1 MSTRHLIVSL
11 YFILLIIL
19 PQILAITMYAKD
31 NSPGDIIN
39 IEIDEKTLK
48 DSFLTREWL
57 TSVSINLLKQNF
69 AEDIKRR
76 HRVNGILCL
85 REVTN
90 TGVLFELISLFLY
103 REAYTAVN
111 HRIVFSIS
119 GKDVT
124 IQTSE

>member
-69 AEDIKRR
+69 AEDIKRS

-103 REAYTAVN
+103 RETYTAVN